1 MDRVV
6 TRGGRLWKRAHRAL
20 YSTAR
25 GAAAPRR
32 RPRGPGAAGSAA
44 PAGIVLPRVFLGGHS
59 SFSSRGAEDF
69 VKDIPS
75 FQSFL
80 EEDRERRAGK
90 IVRDALS
97 SVGDGA
103 DESAQLT
110 DLCGRQ
116 HSYLRLSL
124 TEKCN
129 LRCRYCMPEEG
140 IPLRPRQEMLTADEL
155 VEIARH
161 FNSHGVD
168 KIRLTGGEPLV
179 NREIGSICR
188 ELGALPGMKTLA
200 ITTNGIK
207 LPRKLPSLLDSG
219 EFRKCSGPF
228 LPIPFLPGPTPF
240 SKRC

>member
-6 TRGGRLWKRAHRAL
+6 HRGGRLWKRAHRAL
-20 YSTAR
+20 SSTAR

-32 RPRGPGAAGSAA
+32 RPRGPGAAGSVA
-44 PAGIVLPRVFLGGHS
+44 PAALVSAPPRVFPGRS
-59 SFSSRGAEDF
+59 PFSSRGAEGF

-97 SVGDGA
+97 SIGDGA

-110 DLCGRQ
+110 DLCGRR

-161 FNSHGVD
+161 FNTHGVD

-219 EFRKCSGPF
+219 EF
-228 LPIPFLPGPTPF
+228 
-240 SKRC
+240 